1 MKNINLVTYPALL
14 TPDENNTFDIEFVD
28 VPEALSFGNSINDAV
43 VHGQEA
49 LGLALYGRKTL
60 PEATIIDDIQKND
73 NQTIVIVS
81 VDLNIVKSQ
90 VKEVTIRKNVTVPA
104 DLAEQAQAQGI
115 NFSATLSDA
124 LREKLGV

>member
-1 MKNINLVTYPALL
+1 MTY
-14 TPDENNTFDIEFVD
+14 
-28 VPEALSFGNSINDAV
+28 
-43 VHGQEA
+43 
-49 LGLALYGRKTL
+49 K
-60 PEATIIDDIQKND
+60 KND